1 MISLLAKFFIKP
13 NLAPDAKR
21 SAYGKLCGLAGIL
34 LNLLLFA
41 GKFFAGLVSNSIAI
55 TADAVNNLSD
65 AGSSLVALVGFRIAE
80 HKPDAKHPYGHGRV
94 EYISGLLISLVILL
108 MAFELLKT
116 SVNKI
121 LHPAATEASPVIFC
135 ILIAS
140 ILVKC
145 YMAFYNYR
153 IGKKIDS
160 ATLRATG
167 TDSLCD
173 CISTAVVLL
182 STVLGHFTSLQI
194 DGYCGLIVA
203 IFVFAAGFSA
213 AKSTLNPLL
222 GQPPEP
228 EYVEQIEQYVLNF
241 DEQIIGVHDLLVH
254 DYGPGRRII
263 SLHAEVP
270 AEGNVLEL
278 HDIIDNLERHL
289 AAELGC
295 SSTIHMDPVITQD
308 PMIDEIRSK
317 VRGILAELDP
327 SITMHDFRLVT
338 GPSHT
343 NLIFDIVLPYEY
355 PLSEEVLIE
364 KLQSQVSTVIG
375 NNYYTVVQVD
385 RKAV

>member
-1 MISLLAKFFIKP
+1 MISLLARLFIKP
-13 NLAPDAKR
+13 DLPPDATR

-41 GKFFAGLVSNSIAI
+41 GKFFAGLISNSIAI
-55 TADAVNNLSD
+55 TADAINNLSD
-65 AGSSLVALVGFRIAE
+65 AGSSLVALVGFRLAE
-80 HKPDAKHPYGHGRV
+80 QKPDAKHPYGHGRV
-94 EYISGLLISLVILL
+94 EYISGLFISLVILL

-121 LHPAATEASPVIFC
+121 LHPVATEASLVIFC
-135 ILIAS
+135 ILLAS

-173 CISTAVVLL
+173 CISTGVVLL
-182 STVLGHFTSLQI
+182 STVLGHFTSLHI
-194 DGYCGLIVA
+194 DGYCGLVVA
-203 IFVFAAGFSA
+203 IFVFAAGFTA

-222 GQPPEP
+222 GQPPEK
-228 EYVEQIEQYVLNF
+228 EYVEKIEQYVLNF
-241 DEQIIGVHDLLVH
+241 HEQIIGVHDLLVH

-270 AEGNVLEL
+270 AEGNILEL

-308 PMIDEIRSK
+308 PMIDEIHSKIRS
-317 VRGILAELDP
+317 ILAELDS
-327 SITMHDFRLVT
+327 SISMHDFRLVT

-355 PLSEEVLIE
+355 PTTEEALME
-364 KLQSQVSTVIG
+364 QLQTQVTTVIG
-375 NNYYTVVQVD
+375 SNYYTVVQVD
-385 RKAV
+385 RISI

>member
-41 GKFFAGLVSNSIAI
+41 GKFFAGLISNSIAI